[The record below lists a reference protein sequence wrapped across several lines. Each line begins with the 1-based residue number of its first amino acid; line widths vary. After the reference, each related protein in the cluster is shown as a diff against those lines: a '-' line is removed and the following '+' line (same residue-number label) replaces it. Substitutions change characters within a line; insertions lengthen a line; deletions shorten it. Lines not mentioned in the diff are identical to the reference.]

1 MKVTAQF
8 LLLIAAIVVVIF
20 QGLRI
25 YALEQA
31 DLAFYAD
38 TVVRSEARDREISIL
53 ERRIERAEA
62 RNGKP

>member
-53 ERRIERAEA
+53 ERRIESAEA

>member
-53 ERRIERAEA
+53 ERRIERAET
-62 RNGKP
+62 RNGKL